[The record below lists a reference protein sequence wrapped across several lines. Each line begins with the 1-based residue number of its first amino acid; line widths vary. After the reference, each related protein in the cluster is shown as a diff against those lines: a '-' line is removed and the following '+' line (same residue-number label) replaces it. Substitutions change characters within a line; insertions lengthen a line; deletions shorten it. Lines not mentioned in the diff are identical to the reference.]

1 MGHYYHI
8 LLKSPLY
15 EQTICNWVVLT
26 WNCEFFNAS
35 ATLPSLPSVQTD
47 SLLNY
52 YPPTTISS
60 CASTVGYK
68 ICLAAGTA
76 WCSLSKLNVSPEEHE
91 KLLIN
96 MQNEYVSGGLAAIIS
111 CVDQRRQHVIYS
123 RLRQQR
129 GEDAF
134 TLWSYFNTHT
144 PFHFQRALKKNK
156 KKKHQ
161 ATSCWPP
168 GDLVYC
174 HGPVATR
181 KVSFGASFPQTV
193 VLLPPFQNK

>member
-144 PFHFQRALKKNK
+144 HTFSFPKSFEKKQK
-156 KKKHQ
+156 KK
-161 ATSCWPP
+161 TS
-168 GDLVYC
+168 GY
-174 HGPVATR
+174 
-181 KVSFGASFPQTV
+181 
-193 VLLPPFQNK
+193 VLLASWWFSLLSRPSGNQKSLFCCLFSTDCCAPSPISK

>member
-1 MGHYYHI
+1 MGHYHHI

-15 EQTICNWVVLT
+15 EQTICNWVLLT
-26 WNCEFFNAS
+26 WSCKFFNAS
-35 ATLPSLPSVQTD
+35 TTLLSLPSVQID

-96 MQNEYVSGGLAAIIS
+96 MQNENVSGGWAAIIS

-134 TLWSYFNTHT
+134 TLWSYFDTNL
-144 PFHFQRALKKNK
+144 FISKELLK
-156 KKKHQ
+156 KKKK
-161 ATSCWPP
+161 TS
-168 GDLVYC
+168 GY
-174 HGPVATR
+174 
-181 KVSFGASFPQTV
+181 
-193 VLLPPFQNK
+193 VLLASWWFSLLSRSSGNQKSLFRCLHSTDCCAPSPISK